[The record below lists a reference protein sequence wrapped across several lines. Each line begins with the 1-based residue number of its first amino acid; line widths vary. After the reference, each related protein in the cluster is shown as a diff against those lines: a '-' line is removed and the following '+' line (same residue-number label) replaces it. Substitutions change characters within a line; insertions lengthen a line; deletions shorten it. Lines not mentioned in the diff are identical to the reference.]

1 MGTIV
6 GTIRTSVEAIAV
18 VLFVCGCVGL
28 CAVVLVCVRLC
39 WFVCGCVG
47 NKSFGLCAVVLVC
60 VRLCSFVCGCVGLC
74 ALTGYININIKFVC
88 GCMRSVCCVQ
98 LLDGPMLID
107 VLMGS
112 DVHA

>member
-1 MGTIV
+1 M
-6 GTIRTSVEAIAV
+6 
-18 VLFVCGCVGL
+18 LKLLPLCCL

-39 WFVCGCVG
+39 LFVCGCVG

-98 LLDGPMLID
+98 LLDGPPADNGCDQKRTL
-107 VLMGS
+107 GS
-112 DVHA
+112 TRLRTVYQALVQ

>member
-6 GTIRTSVEAIAV
+6 GTIGTSVEAIAV
-18 VLFVCGCVGL
+18 VLFVCGCV
-28 CAVVLVCVRLC
+28 
-39 WFVCGCVG
+39 
-47 NKSFGLCAVVLVC
+47 GLCAVVLVC

-98 LLDGPMLID
+98 LLDGPLTVTNGI
-107 VLMGS
+107 
-112 DVHA
+112 